1 MMKLWLQ
8 RHAEAEAGERMDPTR
23 ALTEQGREQV
33 KLMGEFLVRQIGRV
47 DLVVSSNFKRAF
59 DTARGMADLLGC
71 EIVETS
77 PSLDPDGKPAI
88 AWSDVEILTGAYC
101 PETADAH
108 VLVVSHHPL
117 IGELAQY
124 LCGVKTSDEKFHHA
138 AVMHIHGSGPGSVM
152 EYFVPPKVVERD
164 EANVIEAAAAVL
176 EELLGDE
183 IEEFREGWVTI
194 DGTHVFIDDTG
205 TITKGPAGLIGK
217 SHIGADKGTGSAKS
231 EVVYRSTKGTSSEPQ
246 LNDQGVLYVTPD
258 KEYSKSF
265 GSNTQTLAVEP
276 KKTLDLTAYK
286 ADDEVKS
293 EDLIDTLKHHGVKV
307 SDSLQDKLENG
318 DGAEILQHFAQY
330 GKKPLVDAIKAAGYD
345 SVKINE
351 YVADSGK
358 SAVSMLVLDPKIA
371 TVMHESRES
380 GTEEDEP
387 AGLNHPKHA
396 DVLRPLRLK
405 ANRVMRSYFR
415 RQKRL
420 LLTSIKPALRK
431 LTESR
436 PSSYDIDPYG
446 NVINIREEY
455 DLEAK
460 QKAAKAIPDLLP
472 LTLTDGMRI
481 DYTKALTAALE
492 GGYEGLAEEFG
503 SNSEITQDVIKEF
516 LADHSL
522 TKLTGGLD
530 ETTVERLRTALA
542 DTYQAGG
549 DYDALVKAVQD
560 EYAGFNDVRAGMIA
574 QTEMNAAYNAGRK
587 QLGLDMG
594 FNEKAWNPDGT
605 ACVEICVPNVL
616 AGWIPIEDDFE
627 SGDDAP
633 PGHPNCDCSLDVR
646 YNPRA
651 DAVS

>member
-1 MMKLWLQ
+1 VKLYLQ
-8 RHAEAEAGERMDPTR
+8 RHAEAQAGEPMDPTR
-23 ALTEQGREQV
+23 AVTEQGREQV

-77 PSLDPDGKPAI
+77 PALDPDGKPAI

-117 IGELAQY
+117 VNELAEY

-138 AVMHIHGSGPGSVM
+138 AVMHIHGNGPGSVM

-164 EANVIEAAAAVL
+164 EATVIEAAAAVL
-176 EELLGDE
+176 D
-183 IEEFREGWVTI
+183 
-194 DGTHVFIDDTG
+194 
-205 TITKGPAGLIGK
+205 
-217 SHIGADKGTGSAKS
+217 
-231 EVVYRSTKGTSSEPQ
+231 
-246 LNDQGVLYVTPD
+246 
-258 KEYSKSF
+258 SF
-265 GSNTQTLAVEP
+265 
-276 KKTLDLTAYK
+276 
-286 ADDEVKS
+286 
-293 EDLIDTLKHHGVKV
+293 
-307 SDSLQDKLENG
+307 
-318 DGAEILQHFAQY
+318 
-330 GKKPLVDAIKAAGYD
+330 
-345 SVKINE
+345 
-351 YVADSGK
+351 
-358 SAVSMLVLDPKIA
+358 
-371 TVMHESRES
+371 
-380 GTEEDEP
+380 TEADEP
-387 AGLNHPKHA
+387 EPTGLLHPKHA
-396 DVLRPLRLK
+396 DVLTPLRAK
-405 ANRVMRSYFR
+405 AQRVMRSYFR

-420 LLTSIKPALRK
+420 VLASIKPKLRE
-431 LTESR
+431 LRESR
-436 PSSYDIDPYG
+436 IAGIAGTREADDP
-446 NVINIREEY
+446 
-455 DLEAK
+455 AK
-460 QKAAKAIPDLLP
+460 DATKAAIPDLLP
-472 LTLTDGMRI
+472 ISMTGGMSL

-492 GGYEGLAEEFG
+492 GGYEGLAGEVG
-503 SNSEITQDVIKEF
+503 SDAVMAEDVVQTY

-549 DYDALVKAVQD
+549 DYDALVKAVQS
-560 EYAGFNDVRAGMIA
+560 EYAGFNDVRAGLIA

-605 ACVEICVPNVL
+605 ACAEICVPNVL
-616 AGWIPIEDDFE
+616 DGWIGMDDDFE
-627 SGDDAP
+627 SGDDQP

-651 DAVS
+651 DAVSST

>member
-1 MMKLWLQ
+1 MQSVVGFGVVQPGATEESLKLYLQ

-77 PSLDPDGKPAI
+77 PALDPDGKPAM

-138 AVMHIHGSGPGSVM
+138 AVMHIHGNGPGSVM

-164 EANVIEAAAAVL
+164 EATVIEAAAAVL
-176 EELLGDE
+176 DS
-183 IEEFREGWVTI
+183 FT
-194 DGTHVFIDDTG
+194 
-205 TITKGPAGLIGK
+205 
-217 SHIGADKGTGSAKS
+217 
-231 EVVYRSTKGTSSEPQ
+231 EV
-246 LNDQGVLYVTPD
+246 
-258 KEYSKSF
+258 
-265 GSNTQTLAVEP
+265 
-276 KKTLDLTAYK
+276 
-286 ADDEVKS
+286 
-293 EDLIDTLKHHGVKV
+293 
-307 SDSLQDKLENG
+307 
-318 DGAEILQHFAQY
+318 
-330 GKKPLVDAIKAAGYD
+330 
-345 SVKINE
+345 
-351 YVADSGK
+351 
-358 SAVSMLVLDPKIA
+358 
-371 TVMHESRES
+371 
-380 GTEEDEP
+380 DEP
-387 AGLNHPKHA
+387 EPTGLLHPKHA
-396 DVLRPLRLK
+396 NVLGPLRTK
-405 ANRVMRSYFR
+405 AQRVIRQYFR

-420 LLTSIKPALRK
+420 LLKSIKPALRK
-431 LTESR
+431 LREA
-436 PSSYDIDPYG
+436 DDP
-446 NVINIREEY
+446 
-455 DLEAK
+455 AK
-460 QKAAKAIPDLLP
+460 DATKAAIPDLLP
-472 LTLTDGMRI
+472 ISMTGGMSL

-492 GGYEGLAEEFG
+492 GGYEGLAGELG
-503 SNSEITQDVIKEF
+503 SDSALAEDVVQTY

-616 AGWIPIEDDFE
+616 AGWISIEDDFE